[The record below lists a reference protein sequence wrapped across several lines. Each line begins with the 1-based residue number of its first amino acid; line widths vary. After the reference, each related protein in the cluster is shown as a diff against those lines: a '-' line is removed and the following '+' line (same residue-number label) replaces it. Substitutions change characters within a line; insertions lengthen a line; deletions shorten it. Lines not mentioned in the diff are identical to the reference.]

1 MSEQMTDLEYLTKTW
16 LTYSQDTMCIPADI
30 LTDFECGERNA
41 IGLVRPLIAALETEV
56 ATLRSLIQMERQQA
70 EQRVQAVERE
80 RDIAREQNEQKR
92 TMLQEGADAFYSQ
105 ERKLDQ
111 AEARAEEL
119 RRERDRWEWALD
131 YVLGEAR
138 AVDLYYDIPE
148 ARIGDTADVKRC
160 LLARYDAAHTEEAGD
175 DVGGAR

>member
-1 MSEQMTDLEYLTKTW
+1 MTNLEYLTKTW

-41 IGLVRPLIAALETEV
+41 IGLVRPLVVAL
-56 ATLRSLIQMERQQA
+56 
-70 EQRVQAVERE
+70 EQRVQEAEAEAKRWRGRHVKAVELLE
-80 RDIAREQNEQKR
+80 
-92 TMLQEGADAFYSQ
+92 
-105 ERKLDQ
+105 Q

-160 LLARYDAAHTEEAGD
+160 LLARYQPVDEEG
-175 DVGGAR
+175 R